1 METKKHTVIIEKND
15 AGLSA
20 YLKNA
25 NVVKATGKNEQ
36 ELKKNMIDAI
46 DSYYSPSV
54 HQLKL
59 TYIYSN

>member
-1 METKKHTVIIEKND
+1 METKKHTVIVEKTNV
-15 AGLSA
+15 GLSA

-25 NVVKATGKNEQ
+25 NGVKANGRNEQ